1 MMTVSKIEPLS
12 KSRYKVF
19 IEGQFA
25 FTLYKGELSRY
36 HIAEDGTVEDE
47 VYEVLQKLVIKRAK
61 LRAMHL
67 LSDMGRTESQLCTKL
82 KQGGYPEEAVE
93 EAVRYVK
100 SFGYINDREYVRS
113 FIDSRKEKKSK
124 KEIYAALK
132 QKGVDADIIEQV
144 FEEMDYGE
152 EDSRQAIEALIRKR
166 NYNPDTADL
175 KERQKIMGY
184 LMRKG
189 FRYEDVNTVLNGMDA
204 DIW

>member
-36 HIAEDGTVEDE
+36 HIAEDNRIDEE
-47 VYEVLQKLVIKRAK
+47 VYDILRKLVIKRAK

-82 KQGGYPEEAVE
+82 KQGGYPDEAVE
-93 EAVRYVK
+93 EAIRYVK
-100 SFGYINDREYVRS
+100 SFGYINDAEYVRS

-132 QKGVDADIIEQV
+132 QKGVDSDIIEQV

-152 EDSRQAIEALIRKR
+152 EDSRQAIEALMRKR
-166 NYNPDTADL
+166 NYNPDSADL
-175 KERQKIMGY
+175 KEKQKLMGY

-189 FRYEDVNTVLNGMDA
+189 FRYEDVNSVLNSADS

>member
-36 HIAEDGTVEDE
+36 HIAEDNRIDEE
-47 VYEVLQKLVIKRAK
+47 VYDILRKLVIKRAK

-67 LSDMGRTESQLCTKL
+67 LSDMGRTESQLRTKL
-82 KQGGYPEEAVE
+82 KQGGYPDEAVE
-93 EAVRYVK
+93 EAIRYVK
-100 SFGYINDREYVRS
+100 SFGYINDAEYVRS

-132 QKGVDADIIEQV
+132 QKGVDSDIIEQV

-152 EDSRQAIEALIRKR
+152 EDSRQAIEALMRKR
-166 NYNPDTADL
+166 NYNPETADA
-175 KERQKIMGY
+175 KEKQKMMGY
-184 LMRKG
+184 LMRKA
-189 FRYEDVNTVLNGMDA
+189 FSYQDVRNVLQVCE
-204 DIW
+204 

>member
-1 MMTVSKIEPLS
+1 MMMTVTKIEPLS
-12 KSRYKVF
+12 KTRYKVF

-36 HIAEDGTVEDE
+36 HIAEECVLEED
-47 VYEVLQKLVIKRAK
+47 VYEAIRKIAIKRAK

-67 LSDMGRTESQLCTKL
+67 LSDMGRTESQLRTKL
-82 KQGGYPEEAVE
+82 KQGGYTEEIAEEAI
-93 EAVRYVK
+93 RYVK
-100 SFGYINDREYVRS
+100 SFGYVNDAEYVRS

-132 QKGVDADIIEQV
+132 QKGVASEVIEQI

-152 EDSRQAIEALIRKR
+152 EDSRRAIEALVRKK
-166 NYNPDTADL
+166 NYHPETADL
-175 KERQKIMGY
+175 KEKQKMMGY

-189 FRYEDVNTVLNGMDA
+189 FRYEDVTNVLQVCD
-204 DIW
+204 